1 MTCSELVSLLG
12 CATIACVR
20 WSPVLATYL
29 LVLSLTAPVAAQD
42 HLAEARRLYN
52 AGLFDEA
59 ERQAL
64 MALDTPQ
71 SSNSARLVLGRIQL
85 ERFRKAPTE
94 TLLGDARRSLREV
107 DPADLEARER
117 IELMIGFGETLFL
130 EDKFL
135 AAAHIFEPILGS
147 SLLLGAAA
155 HARVLDWWATSLD
168 RYAQTRQMDDRLEI
182 YARIKDRMYAELA
195 QDPGSTPAGYWVVA
209 AARGSGDLDAAWSA
223 AAASW
228 MRAGLAPDRGVILR
242 GDLDRLVVHALIPE
256 RAARL
261 SPKDPSLA
269 LTGLLSEWEAFK
281 ANWTR

>member
-20 WSPVLATYL
+20 WSPVLATCL

-107 DPADLEARER
+107 DPAALEARER

-209 AARGSGDLDAAWSA
+209 AARGSGDFDAAWSA

>member
-1 MTCSELVSLLG
+1 MTCSELVFLLRCG
-12 CATIACVR
+12 SIACVR
-20 WSPVLATYL
+20 WSAVAATCL
-29 LVLSLTAPVAAQD
+29 LLLCLTSPLAAQD
-42 HLAEARRLYN
+42 HLGEARRLYN

-59 ERQAL
+59 EREAL
-64 MALDTPQ
+64 MALEDPR
-71 SSNSARLVLGRIQL
+71 SSNSARLVLGSIQL

-107 DPADLEARER
+107 DPETLEPRER
-117 IELMIGFGETLFL
+117 IELVIGFGETLFL

-135 AAAHIFEPILGS
+135 AAANIFEPILGS
-147 SLLLGAAA
+147 SLALGVAA
-155 HARVLDWWATSLD
+155 HSRVLDWWATALD
-168 RYAQTRQMDDRLEI
+168 RYAQTRQMADRTEI
-182 YARIKDRMYAELA
+182 YARIKERMNLELT
-195 QDPGSTPAGYWVVA
+195 QDPGSTPAGYWGVA
-209 AARGSGDLDAAWSA
+209 AARGSGDLDSAWSA

-228 MRAGLAPDRGVILR
+228 IRAALAPDRGVILR

>member
-1 MTCSELVSLLG
+1 MCVWG
-12 CATIACVR
+12 CGTIACVR
-20 WSPVLATYL
+20 WSSVASTCL
-29 LVLSLTAPVAAQD
+29 LVLSLITPLAAQD
-42 HLAEARRLYN
+42 HLDEARRLYN

-64 MALDTPQ
+64 MALEDPR
-71 SSNSARLVLGRIQL
+71 SINSARLVLGRIQL

-107 DPADLEARER
+107 DPAALDGRER
-117 IELMIGFGETLFL
+117 IELTIGFAETLFL

-135 AAAHIFEPILGS
+135 AAANLFEPILGS
-147 SLLLGAAA
+147 SLALGVSA
-155 HARVLDWWATSLD
+155 HARVLDWWATALD
-168 RYAQTRQMDDRLEI
+168 RYAQTRLMADRIAI
-182 YARIKDRMYAELA
+182 YARIKERMSAELA

-209 AARGSGDLDAAWSA
+209 ATRGAGDLDAAWSA

-228 MRAGLAPDRGVILR
+228 IRAGLAPDRGVILR

>member
-1 MTCSELVSLLG
+1 VCG
-12 CATIACVR
+12 CGTIACVR
-20 WSPVLATYL
+20 WPSVISACLIVLF
-29 LVLSLTAPVAAQD
+29 LTTPLAAQD
-42 HLAEARRLYN
+42 HLGEARRLYN

-64 MALDTPQ
+64 MALEDPR
-71 SSNSARLVLGRIQL
+71 SLNSARLVLGRIQL
-85 ERFRKAPTE
+85 EQFRKAPTE

-107 DPADLEARER
+107 DPAALEARER
-117 IELMIGFGETLFL
+117 IELTIGFAETLFL
-130 EDKFL
+130 EDKFF
-135 AAAHIFEPILGS
+135 AAAEMFEPILGS
-147 SLLLGAAA
+147 SLALGVSA
-155 HARVLDWWATSLD
+155 HARVLDWWATALD
-168 RYAQTRQMDDRLEI
+168 RYAQTRQMADRTAI
-182 YARIKDRMYAELA
+182 YARIKERMNLELT

-209 AARGSGDLDAAWSA
+209 ARRGSGDLDAAWSA

-228 MRAGLAPDRGVILR
+228 VRAALAPDRGVILR

-269 LTGLLSEWEAFK
+269 LTGLFSEWEAFK

>member
-1 MTCSELVSLLG
+1 
-12 CATIACVR
+12 
-20 WSPVLATYL
+20 
-29 LVLSLTAPVAAQD
+29 
-42 HLAEARRLYN
+42 
-52 AGLFDEA
+52 
-59 ERQAL
+59 
-64 MALDTPQ
+64 MALEDPR
-71 SSNSARLVLGRIQL
+71 SINSARLVLGRIQL

-107 DPADLEARER
+107 DPAALDGRER
-117 IELMIGFGETLFL
+117 IELTIGFAETLFL

-135 AAAHIFEPILGS
+135 AAANLFEPILGS
-147 SLLLGAAA
+147 SLALGVSA
-155 HARVLDWWATSLD
+155 HARVLDWWATALD
-168 RYAQTRQMDDRLEI
+168 RYAQTRLMADRIAI
-182 YARIKDRMYAELA
+182 YARIKERMNAELA
-195 QDPGSTPAGYWVVA
+195 QDHGSTPAGYWVVA
-209 AARGSGDLDAAWSA
+209 ATRGAGDLDAAWSA

-228 MRAGLAPDRGVILR
+228 IRAGLAPDRGVILR

>member
-1 MTCSELVSLLG
+1 MKG

-20 WSPVLATYL
+20 GLPVLATCLL
-29 LVLSLTAPVAAQD
+29 LVCLTTPAAAQD
-42 HLAEARRLYN
+42 HLGEARRLYN

-59 ERQAL
+59 EREAF
-64 MALDTPQ
+64 MALENTQ
-71 SSNSARLVLGRIQL
+71 TANSARLVLGRIQL
-85 ERFRKAPTE
+85 ERFRKTPTE

-107 DPADLEARER
+107 DPAALEPRER
-117 IELMIGFGETLFL
+117 LELIIGFGETLFL
-130 EDKFL
+130 EDKYL
-135 AAAHIFEPILGS
+135 AAAEVFEPLLGS

-155 HARVLDWWATSLD
+155 HARVLDWWATALD
-168 RYAQTRQMDDRLEI
+168 RYAQTRQMPDRLEI
-182 YARIKDRMYAELA
+182 YARIKQRMTIELA
-195 QDPGSTPAGYWVVA
+195 QDPGSTPAGYWIVA
-209 AARGSGDLDAAWSA
+209 ATRGSGDLDSAWSA

-228 MRAGLAPDRGVILR
+228 VRAALAPDRGVILR

-269 LTGLLSEWEAFK
+269 LAGLLAEWEAFK

>member
-1 MTCSELVSLLG
+1 
-12 CATIACVR
+12 VR
-20 WSPVLATYL
+20 WSPVLATSL
-29 LVLSLTAPVAAQD
+29 LVLALTTPVAAQD
-42 HLAEARRLYN
+42 HLGEARRLYN

-64 MALDTPQ
+64 MALDNLPA
-71 SSNSARLVLGRIQL
+71 SNSARLVLGRIQL

-107 DPADLEARER
+107 DPAALEPRER
-117 IELMIGFGETLFL
+117 VELIIGFGETLFL

-135 AAAHIFEPILGS
+135 AAANIFEPVLGP

-168 RYAQTRQMDDRLEI
+168 RHAQTRQMADRVEI
-182 YARIKDRMYAELA
+182 YARITERMTAELT

-209 AARGSGDLDAAWSA
+209 AARGGGDLEAAWSA

-228 MRAGLAPDRGVILR
+228 TRAALASDRGVILR